1 MHTSAHL
8 FTGGCGD
15 VRGFANAGFAPV
27 FGANHHPAS
36 VRTARAN
43 WSGMHVR
50 EADIQTI
57 DMRTVPKATVLVGSP
72 ICWESTPSG
81 GNASART
88 QDTLD
93 FDEPGDKPRRSEW
106 TQTRITA
113 WEPIRYAE
121 VHRPLAYCGE
131 NVPGFGTRNR
141 ALFDAW
147 LKVWEAM
154 GYVPV
159 LACVNAAHIRVG
171 DLGPLP
177 QYRDRL
183 VWAMV
188 RKDIGRLPDLR
199 PRPDAMCPDCGP
211 VQGIQHWTNL
221 RGRRVGS
228 YNRKASAPGPGRH
241 SSYFYVC
248 PTPRCHQRVEPIV
261 PGIGEVIDRTVRGH
275 RFGDG
280 RPDRK
285 STPYGEQTRRRVQ
298 SGIDLFRGKP
308 FIVTLRRNGRATPL
322 DEPIGTLTAQGGG
335 HHYLARPTDSL
346 KAEDVEYRPLTV
358 EEKARAQGFPDHHV
372 LEGDGPDRRLQ
383 VGNAVPVNV
392 ATWLATRVKEILPT

>member
-1 MHTSAHL
+1 MRTHTSAHL

-15 VRGFANAGFAPV
+15 VRGFANAGFRPV

-36 VRTARAN
+36 VATAKAN
-43 WSGMHVR
+43 WPDMATR
-50 EADIQTI
+50 EADIQSI
-57 DMRTVPKATVLVGSP
+57 DMRTVPRATVLVGSP

-81 GNASART
+81 GNSKART

-93 FDEPGDKPRRSEW
+93 YEQPGDKPRGW

-113 WEPIRYAE
+113 WEPIRYTE
-121 VHRPLAYCGE
+121 VHRPLAYVGE
-131 NVPGFGTRNR
+131 NVPGFATTNR

-147 LKVWEAM
+147 LHVWDAI

-183 VWAMV
+183 VWAMI
-188 RKDIGRLPDLR
+188 RKDLGRLPDLR
-199 PRPDAMCPDCGP
+199 PRPSAMCPACGP
-211 VQGIQHWTNL
+211 VLGVQHWTNL
-221 RGRRVGS
+221 RGRQVGA
-228 YNRKASAPGPGRH
+228 YNPRATLNSTGT
-241 SSYFYVC
+241 SYFYVC
-248 PTPRCHQRVEPIV
+248 PTERCHQKVEPIV
-261 PGIGEVIDRTVRGH
+261 PGIGDVIDPTVRGH

-285 STPYGEQTRRRVQ
+285 HTPYKPGTRSRVQ
-298 SGIDLFRGKP
+298 AGVEQFHGKP
-308 FIVTLRRNGRATPL
+308 FIVTLRRNGRATSL
-322 DEPIGTLTAQGGG
+322 DVPIGTLTAQGGG
-335 HHYLARPTDSL
+335 HHYLARPTPDL
-346 KAEDVEYRPLTV
+346 DVDEVEYRPLTV
-358 EEKARAQGFPDHHV
+358 EEKAAAQGFPSHHI
-372 LEGDGPDRRLQ
+372 LKGDAPDQRLQ

-392 ATWLATRVKEILPT
+392 ATWVATKVMEVLPA